1 MDELDKPTS
10 TGKISRRRFMQGGI
24 VAFILLCV
32 AVLLFDFRTTV
43 RRILKR
49 DTKNLNLP
57 DGTIGQFMTE
67 ADQEGYW
74 KQFGLAKRVLI
85 CLQDGLLI
93 IGIHTPYYGKYLR
106 YRNEITGRLLLSTDL
121 FQQKFTSGQPVAYL
135 GFHNPYK
142 VPCAN
147 PFSNLRAG

>member
-1 MDELDKPTS
+1 MK
-10 TGKISRRRFMQGGI
+10 GGI

-49 DTKNLNLP
+49 DTRNLNLQRGVIKRFIS
-57 DGTIGQFMTE
+57 DANDE
-67 ADQEGYW
+67 NYW
-74 KQFGLAKRVLI
+74 NQFGLFKRVLI
-85 CLQDGLLI
+85 CLQDGLLL

-106 YRNEITGRLLLSTDL
+106 YRNEITGRFLLSTDL
-121 FQQKFTSGQPVAYL
+121 FLAKYAEGQAVNYL

-142 VPCAN
+142 APCGN
-147 PFSNLRAG
+147 PFSNLRAA